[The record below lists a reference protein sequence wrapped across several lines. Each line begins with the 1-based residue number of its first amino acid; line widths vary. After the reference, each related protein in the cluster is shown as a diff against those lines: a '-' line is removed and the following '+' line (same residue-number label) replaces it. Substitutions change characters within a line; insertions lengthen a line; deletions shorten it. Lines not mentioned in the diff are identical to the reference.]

1 MGCKVQSIWHIWTLL
16 LLPFVKLQHF
26 LHSSAGTQ
34 SVTSGMFWSYL
45 KFLITF
51 FFIYYIF
58 HIFIF
63 FISNLTLQLFIP
75 SWLQRILKV
84 PKGEPGRCQA
94 PQSCPGGCC
103 RSAGPPQ
110 LPWLRKRR
118 QRKGWLSCGG
128 HGEDTSGQLLTGQ
141 PCRHF
146 PAASF
151 MAFPR
156 KWCASP
162 RAMKPPSEIQRSDC
176 TALQQ
181 PGGIKSS
188 GAVFSFCFFFLNG
201 KEKIRVHAFRKLH
214 QTIT

>member
-34 SVTSGMFWSYL
+34 SITSGMFWSYL

-63 FISNLTLQLFIP
+63 SFQISLCGCLFPP
-75 SWLQRILKV
+75 SFRGFWRS
-84 PKGEPGRCQA
+84 PKESREGARPHRAALG
-94 PQSCPGGCC
+94 
-103 RSAGPPQ
+103 SAAEVQGPQ

-128 HGEDTSGQLLTGQ
+128 RGEDTGGQLLTGQ
-141 PCRHF
+141 PHRHF

-176 TALQQ
+176 TAFEQ

-188 GAVFSFCFFFLNG
+188 GAVFSFFFFFF
-201 KEKIRVHAFRKLH
+201 KQQREKTSAGI
-214 QTIT
+214 